1 MTYLTHDHAPP
12 PTHVLADGLRHPV
25 APLIR
30 REDIHRLSALGV
42 LRHITADGP
51 APLGY
56 TPWQL
61 AEDAQGPHYWRGPAG
76 TPEEIQ
82 AAAEA
87 QAAAERDAYLDGLE
101 CTDLQAELELIA
113 RDLWDS
119 VQAWIDLQD
128 PATQAY
134 FRRAKSWKYRD
145 PRLQAGAAAMGMSD
159 AQLIEILESAR
170 TLWPTPHVPETDFR
184 NI

>member
-1 MTYLTHDHAPP
+1 MLFMTHDHATPP
-12 PTHVLADGLRHPV
+12 SNVVADEYRYPV
-25 APLIR
+25 AQLIR
-30 REDIHRLSALGV
+30 NEDIHRLASLGV
-42 LRHITADGP
+42 LRHITAEGS

-61 AEDAQGPHYWRGPAG
+61 AEDAQGPHYYREPAG

-82 AAAEA
+82 AAADA
-87 QAAAERDAYLDGLE
+87 QAAAEREAYLDGLE
-101 CTDLQAELELIA
+101 CTDLQADLELLN
-113 RDLWDS
+113 RDLWDA
-119 VQAWIDLQD
+119 VQAWIALQD

-134 FRRAKSWKYRD
+134 FRRAKTWKYRD

-170 TLWPTPHVPETDFR
+170 TL
-184 NI
+184 